1 MDKWPPDFFNPRDPD
16 WTNVARAAEASGM
29 SEKAIRENVHLFGVF
44 WFSRWYVS
52 LERLLSTRWSKP
64 ATKKKAD
71 KDQLDLGI

>member
-1 MDKWPPDFFNPRDPD
+1 MDKWPPDSIDPRDPD
-16 WTNVARAAEASGM
+16 WLNVKEAAHVANK
-29 SEKAIRENVHLFGVF
+29 SEKAIRDNLHHIGVY

-52 LERLLSTRWSKP
+52 QERLFSTAWSIP